1 MPFQNPIDDMKA
13 IVGNQGGF
21 ARTNFFAVTF
31 NGPASIGKPD
41 PVIVNALCESAQLPG
56 RSISTFEHGMTGQT
70 IKRPYGYIN
79 DDVTLTFYVTN
90 DFYIKKLWEQWL
102 NSVIN
107 DVNKKVGYRDNYA
120 QDITISVLNLNHNE
134 IHQVTLTKAYPI
146 TVNAIDLNNG
156 SENELMKLSV
166 TLTYEDYTTKSNNF
180 ETISSIPEFNSALTI
195 PAGGITSMPFSPFG
209 DISNQLN
216 FTSLDDLKG
225 ALQGSLNGALDSIV
239 NNIQGGIRET
249 ITSVTRPITS
259 AINSVT
265 NSITGGFN
273 QVVGTLTGGINGVIN
288 NVTGSVTSA
297 IGGLINQPISQI
309 TGAITSP
316 INNVSNRISSGI
328 RGLFG

>member
-1 MPFQNPIDDMKA
+1 MPFQNPVDDIKA
-13 IVGNQGGF
+13 VVGNQGGF

-31 NGPASIGKPD
+31 NGPASITPD

-56 RSISTFEHGMTGQT
+56 RSISTFEHGMIRHA

-90 DFYIKKLWEQWL
+90 DFYIKKLWEAWL

-107 DVNKKVGYRDNYA
+107 DVNDKVGYRDDYA
-120 QDITISVLNLNHNE
+120 QDIVISVLNLNHNE

-146 TVNAIDLNNG
+146 TINAVELNNG
-156 SENELMKLSV
+156 SENELMRLTV

-180 ETISSIPEFNSALTI
+180 ETVSSIPDFNSALTI
-195 PAGGITSMPFSPFG
+195 PAGGISSLPFSPFG

-216 FTSLDDLKG
+216 FNSLDDLKD
-225 ALQGSLNGALDSIV
+225 ALQGSLNGALDEIQ
-239 NNIQGGIRET
+239 NNITGSIKEV

-259 AINSVT
+259 AINTVT

-273 QVVGTLTGGINGVIN
+273 QIVGTITGGVNGIIN
-288 NVTGSVTSA
+288 NVTGGITSA
-297 IGGLINQPISQI
+297 IGSVLNQPAAQIGGTIASGISSV
-309 TGAITSP
+309 A
-316 INNVSNRISSGI
+316 NRISSGI

>member
-1 MPFQNPIDDMKA
+1 MPFQNPVDDIKA
-13 IVGNQGGF
+13 VVGNQGGF

-31 NGPASIGKPD
+31 NGPASITPD

-56 RSISTFEHGMTGQT
+56 RSISTFEHGMIRHA

-90 DFYIKKLWEQWL
+90 DFYIKKLWEAWL
-102 NSVIN
+102 NTVIN
-107 DVNKKVGYRDNYA
+107 DVNDKVGYRDDYA
-120 QDITISVLNLNHNE
+120 QDVVISVLNLNHNE

-146 TVNAIDLNNG
+146 TINAVELNNG
-156 SENELMKLSV
+156 SENELMRLTV

-180 ETISSIPEFNSALTI
+180 ETVSSIPDFNSALTI
-195 PAGGITSMPFSPFG
+195 PAGGISSLPFSPFG

-216 FTSLDDLKG
+216 FNSLDDLKD
-225 ALQGSLNGALDSIV
+225 ALQGSLNGALDSIQ
-239 NNIQGGIRET
+239 NNITGSIKEV

-259 AINSVT
+259 AINTVT

-273 QVVGTLTGGINGVIN
+273 QIVGTISGGINGIIN
-288 NVTGSVTSA
+288 NVTGGITSA
-297 IGGLINQPISQI
+297 IGNVLNQPAAQIGGTIASGISSV
-309 TGAITSP
+309 A
-316 INNVSNRISSGI
+316 NRISSGI

>member
-1 MPFQNPIDDMKA
+1 MPFQNPVDDIKA
-13 IVGNQGGF
+13 VVGNQGGF

-31 NGPASIGKPD
+31 NGPASITPD

-56 RSISTFEHGMTGQT
+56 RSISTFEHGMIRHA

-90 DFYIKKLWEQWL
+90 DFYIKKLWEAWL
-102 NSVIN
+102 NTVIN
-107 DVNKKVGYRDNYA
+107 DVNDKVGYRDDYA
-120 QDITISVLNLNHNE
+120 QDIVISVLNLNHNE

-146 TVNAIDLNNG
+146 TINAIELNNG
-156 SENELMKLSV
+156 SENELMRLTV

-180 ETISSIPEFNSALTI
+180 ETISSIPDFNSALTI
-195 PAGGITSMPFSPFG
+195 PAGGISSLPFSPFG

-216 FTSLDDLKG
+216 FNSLDDLKD
-225 ALQGSLNGALDSIV
+225 ALQGSLNGALDSIQ
-239 NNIQGGIRET
+239 NNITGSIREV

-259 AINSVT
+259 AINTVT

-273 QVVGTLTGGINGVIN
+273 QIVGTISGGVNGIIN
-288 NVTGSVTSA
+288 NVTGGITSA
-297 IGGLINQPISQI
+297 IGSVLNQPAAQI
-309 TGAITSP
+309 GGRIASG
-316 INNVSNRISSGI
+316 INSVTNRISSGI

>member
-13 IVGNQGGF
+13 VVGNQGGF

-31 NGPASIGKPD
+31 NGPASISPD
-41 PVIVNALCESAQLPG
+41 PVIINALCETAQLPG
-56 RSISTFEHGMTGQT
+56 RAITTFEHGMTRHA

-90 DFYIKKLWEQWL
+90 DFYIKKIWEAWL
-102 NSVIN
+102 NSVVN
-107 DVNKKVGYRDNYA
+107 DIDDKVGYRDDYA
-120 QDITISVLNLNHNE
+120 QDVIISVLNLNHNE

-146 TVNAIDLNNG
+146 NINAIELNNG
-156 SENELMKLSV
+156 SENEIMRLTV

-180 ETISSIPEFNSALTI
+180 TTISSIPDFNSALTI
-195 PAGGITSMPFSPFG
+195 PAGGISSLPFSPFG

-216 FTSLDDLKG
+216 FTSLNDLKD
-225 ALQGSLNGALDSIV
+225 ALRGSLNGALDSIQ
-239 NNIQGGIRET
+239 NSIKGSIREV

-259 AINSVT
+259 AINTVT

-273 QVVGTLTGGINGVIN
+273 QIVGTITGGVNGIIN
-288 NVTGSVTSA
+288 NVTGSITSA
-297 IGGLINQPISQI
+297 IGGILNQPAAQIAGKIS
-309 TGAITSP
+309 SS
-316 INNVSNRISSGI
+316 INSVTNRISSGI

>member
-1 MPFQNPIDDMKA
+1 MPFQNPVDDIKA
-13 IVGNQGGF
+13 VVGNQGGF

-31 NGPASIGKPD
+31 NGPASITPD

-56 RSISTFEHGMTGQT
+56 RSISTFEHGMIRHA

-90 DFYIKKLWEQWL
+90 DFYIKKLWEAWL
-102 NSVIN
+102 NTVVN
-107 DVNKKVGYRDNYA
+107 DVNDKIGYRDDYA
-120 QDITISVLNLNHNE
+120 QDIVISVLNLNHNE

-146 TVNAIDLNNG
+146 TINAIELNNG
-156 SENELMKLSV
+156 SENELMRLTV

-180 ETISSIPEFNSALTI
+180 ETISSIPDFNSALTI
-195 PAGGITSMPFSPFG
+195 PAGGISSLPFSPFG

-216 FTSLDDLKG
+216 FNSLDDLKD
-225 ALQGSLNGALDSIV
+225 ALQGSLNGALDSIQ
-239 NNIQGGIRET
+239 NNITGSIREV

-259 AINSVT
+259 AINTVT

-273 QVVGTLTGGINGVIN
+273 QIVGTISGGVNGIIN
-288 NVTGSVTSA
+288 NVTGGITSA
-297 IGGLINQPISQI
+297 IGSVLNQPAAQI
-309 TGAITSP
+309 GGRIASG
-316 INNVSNRISSGI
+316 INSVTNRISSGI

>member
-1 MPFQNPIDDMKA
+1 MPFQNPVDDIKA
-13 IVGNQGGF
+13 VVGNQGGF

-31 NGPASIGKPD
+31 NGPASITPD

-56 RSISTFEHGMTGQT
+56 RSISTFEHGMTKHA

-90 DFYIKKLWEQWL
+90 DFYIKKLWEAWL
-102 NSVIN
+102 NTVVN
-107 DVNKKVGYRDNYA
+107 DVNDKIGYRDDYA
-120 QDITISVLNLNHNE
+120 QDVVISVLNLNHNE

-146 TVNAIDLNNG
+146 TINAIELNNG
-156 SENELMKLSV
+156 SENELMRLTV

-180 ETISSIPEFNSALTI
+180 ETISSIPDFNSALTI
-195 PAGGITSMPFSPFG
+195 PAGGISSLPFSPFG

-216 FTSLDDLKG
+216 FNSLDDLKD
-225 ALQGSLNGALDSIV
+225 ALQGSLNGALDSIQ
-239 NNIQGGIRET
+239 NNITGSIREV

-259 AINSVT
+259 AINTVT

-273 QVVGTLTGGINGVIN
+273 QVVGTISGGVNGIIN
-288 NVTGSVTSA
+288 NVTGGITSA
-297 IGGLINQPISQI
+297 IGSVLNQPAAQI
-309 TGAITSP
+309 GGRIASG
-316 INNVSNRISSGI
+316 INSVTNRISSGI

>member
-1 MPFQNPIDDMKA
+1 MPFANPIDDMKA

-31 NGPASIGKPD
+31 NGPSSISPD

-56 RSISTFEHGMTGQT
+56 RSISTFEYGMTRHA

-90 DFYIKKLWEQWL
+90 DFYIKKLWEAWL

-107 DVNKKVGYRDNYA
+107 DVDDKVGYRDDYA
-120 QDITISVLNLNHNE
+120 QDVVISVLNLNHNE

-146 TVNAIDLNNG
+146 TINAIELNNG
-156 SENELMKLSV
+156 SENEIMRLTV

-180 ETISSIPEFNSALTI
+180 ETVSSIPDFNSALTI
-195 PAGGITSMPFSPFG
+195 PAGGISSLPFSPFG

-216 FTSLDDLKG
+216 FTSLDDLKD
-225 ALQGSLNGALDSIV
+225 ALQGSLNGALDSIQ
-239 NNIQGGIRET
+239 NNIRGSIREV

-259 AINSVT
+259 AINTVT

-273 QVVGTLTGGINGVIN
+273 QIVGTITGGVNGIIN
-288 NVTGSVTSA
+288 NVTGS
-297 IGGLINQPISQI
+297 I
-309 TGAITSP
+309 TGAIGNILNAPAAQIGGTIAGG
-316 INNVSNRISSGI
+316 INKVANRISSGI

>member
-1 MPFQNPIDDMKA
+1 MPFQNPVDDIKA
-13 IVGNQGGF
+13 VVGNQGGF

-31 NGPASIGKPD
+31 NGPSSISPD

-56 RSISTFEHGMTGQT
+56 RSISTFEHGMIRHA

-90 DFYIKKLWEQWL
+90 DFYIKKLWEAWL
-102 NSVIN
+102 NTVIN
-107 DVNKKVGYRDNYA
+107 DVNDKVGYRDDYA
-120 QDITISVLNLNHNE
+120 QDIVISVLNLNHNE

-146 TVNAIDLNNG
+146 TINAIELNNG
-156 SENELMKLSV
+156 SENELMRLTV

-180 ETISSIPEFNSALTI
+180 ETISSIPDFNSALTI
-195 PAGGITSMPFSPFG
+195 PAGGISSLPFSPFG

-216 FTSLDDLKG
+216 FNSLDDLKD
-225 ALQGSLNGALDSIV
+225 ALQGSLNGALDSIQ
-239 NNIQGGIRET
+239 NNITGSIREV

-259 AINSVT
+259 AINTVT

-273 QVVGTLTGGINGVIN
+273 QIVGTISGGVNGIIN
-288 NVTGSVTSA
+288 NVTGGITSA
-297 IGGLINQPISQI
+297 IGSVLNQPAAQI
-309 TGAITSP
+309 GGRIASG
-316 INNVSNRISSGI
+316 INSVTNRISSGI